1 VTSRDLLKDSRK
13 VRHSARRSLMEIEKD
28 LPKPKG
34 LKRVKRTATRMA
46 THLVKVMVTPK
57 EILTD

>member
-1 VTSRDLLKDSRK
+1 
-13 VRHSARRSLMEIEKD
+13 MEIEKD